1 MRQKPFAILSDVVL
15 VLVLVAGVA
24 GLLLS
29 GAAPQAWTDDKILLP
44 LSVDGS
50 RLILLTGAVA
60 VVLGLAL
67 AFVLRVAPD
76 RWLNGDVIRYSAF
89 ERLSHWATVLG
100 YLLAF
105 GSAVVMLRWL
115 SLTAT
120 IAERPFIYQ
129 VHFAG
134 AALIVLAA
142 LTFVAKARAQ
152 GQDALFPRWRD
163 VPAAVARLFGY
174 LGIYGESGVLGL
186 RWPKGWQA
194 PCQGALAAV
203 GIRPAASED
212 KFLSVEKVLSCT
224 PLAVLTL
231 LVVGTGLV
239 KAARYFF
246 NVPPDV
252 VYWSTWLHDWATPLT
267 VVVVGAHLAA
277 IFLVPRNWP
286 GIRAMVTGRMSRE
299 AVAHE
304 FPAWAARLGP
314 AKPKPAPAEVAPA
327 APLAPR

>member
-1 MRQKPFAILSDVVL
+1 MKQKPFAILSDVVL
-15 VLVLVAGVA
+15 VAILVVGVVW
-24 GLLLS
+24 LLLS
-29 GAAPQAWTDDKILLP
+29 GAAPQAWTTDKVLLP

-50 RLILLTGAVA
+50 RLVLLTGAAA

-67 AFVLRVAPD
+67 AFLLKVGRD
-76 RWLNGDVIRYSAF
+76 RWVNGDVIRYSLF
-89 ERLSHWATVLG
+89 ERLSHWGTVLG

-115 SLTAT
+115 ALTAT
-120 IAERPFIYQ
+120 IAERPFVYQ

-194 PCQGALAAV
+194 PCQRALAAV
-203 GIRPAASED
+203 GIRPAVAED
-212 KFLSVEKVLSCT
+212 KFLSVEKVLSFT

-231 LVVGTGLV
+231 IVVATGLV

-246 NVPPDV
+246 AVSPDV
-252 VYWSTWLHDWATPLT
+252 VLWATRIHDWATPLT

-286 GIRAMVTGRMSRE
+286 GIRAMITGRMKRE

-314 AKPKPAPAEVAPA
+314 AERKPGPGEVAPA